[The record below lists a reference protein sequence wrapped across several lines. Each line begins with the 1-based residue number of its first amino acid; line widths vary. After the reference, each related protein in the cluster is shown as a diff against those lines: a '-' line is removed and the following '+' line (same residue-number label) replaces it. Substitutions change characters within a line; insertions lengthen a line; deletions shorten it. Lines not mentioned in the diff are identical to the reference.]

1 MHEYLMA
8 IDWDNFVLDNYALEE
23 FMIDFEIPYD
33 TFDPNLWLEVKM
45 ELGIID
51 MPYEVNYVLDLL
63 EYVGYDSTT
72 VDANLMFEILHS
84 VDWNVTIMDN
94 FALQSFFTD
103 LNIDSSTFNETAWT
117 EVLAEL

>member
-23 FMIDFEIPYD
+23 FMIDFGIPYD